1 MNKYSV
7 YISGRV
13 SKVYEVEADSRE
25 DAMVE
30 ALEFF
35 NEFASENY
43 TDNDVTSQIFTDV
56 EELPIEED
64 NNTKA
69 QALRSPRHSFLFR
82 QRSRAG
88 PHLRPSRSPP
98 PLGIPSLPAGDP
110 RALPAS
116 AREDGVRKRRH
127 AGR

>member
-56 EELPIEED
+56 EELHIEED
-64 NNTKA
+64 NNT
-69 QALRSPRHSFLFR
+69 
-82 QRSRAG
+82 
-88 PHLRPSRSPP
+88 
-98 PLGIPSLPAGDP
+98 
-110 RALPAS
+110 
-116 AREDGVRKRRH
+116 EVETN
-127 AGR
+127 

>member
-64 NNTKA
+64 NNTEVDINEESK
-69 QALRSPRHSFLFR
+69 
-82 QRSRAG
+82 
-88 PHLRPSRSPP
+88 
-98 PLGIPSLPAGDP
+98 
-110 RALPAS
+110 
-116 AREDGVRKRRH
+116 EENTTE
-127 AGR
+127 

>member
-56 EELPIEED
+56 EELPIEGD
-64 NNTKA
+64 NNTEVETNEESK
-69 QALRSPRHSFLFR
+69 
-82 QRSRAG
+82 
-88 PHLRPSRSPP
+88 
-98 PLGIPSLPAGDP
+98 
-110 RALPAS
+110 
-116 AREDGVRKRRH
+116 EENTTEK
-127 AGR
+127 

>member
-64 NNTKA
+64 NNTEVENNEESK
-69 QALRSPRHSFLFR
+69 
-82 QRSRAG
+82 
-88 PHLRPSRSPP
+88 
-98 PLGIPSLPAGDP
+98 
-110 RALPAS
+110 
-116 AREDGVRKRRH
+116 EENTTEE
-127 AGR
+127 

>member
-64 NNTKA
+64 NNTKVETNEESKEENA
-69 QALRSPRHSFLFR
+69 T
-82 QRSRAG
+82 
-88 PHLRPSRSPP
+88 
-98 PLGIPSLPAGDP
+98 
-110 RALPAS
+110 
-116 AREDGVRKRRH
+116 E
-127 AGR
+127 

>member
-13 SKVYEVEADSRE
+13 TKVYEVEADSRE

-64 NNTKA
+64 NNTKVETNEE
-69 QALRSPRHSFLFR
+69 SK
-82 QRSRAG
+82 
-88 PHLRPSRSPP
+88 
-98 PLGIPSLPAGDP
+98 
-110 RALPAS
+110 
-116 AREDGVRKRRH
+116 EENNTE
-127 AGR
+127 

>member
-64 NNTKA
+64 NNTKVETNEE
-69 QALRSPRHSFLFR
+69 SK
-82 QRSRAG
+82 
-88 PHLRPSRSPP
+88 
-98 PLGIPSLPAGDP
+98 
-110 RALPAS
+110 
-116 AREDGVRKRRH
+116 EENNTE
-127 AGR
+127 

>member
-56 EELPIEED
+56 EELPIEEE
-64 NNTKA
+64 NNTEVETNEESK
-69 QALRSPRHSFLFR
+69 
-82 QRSRAG
+82 
-88 PHLRPSRSPP
+88 
-98 PLGIPSLPAGDP
+98 
-110 RALPAS
+110 
-116 AREDGVRKRRH
+116 EENTTE
-127 AGR
+127 

>member
-64 NNTKA
+64 NNTEVETNEESKEEN
-69 QALRSPRHSFLFR
+69 
-82 QRSRAG
+82 
-88 PHLRPSRSPP
+88 
-98 PLGIPSLPAGDP
+98 IT
-110 RALPAS
+110 
-116 AREDGVRKRRH
+116 E
-127 AGR
+127 

>member
-43 TDNDVTSQIFTDV
+43 TDNDVTAQIFTDV
-56 EELPIEED
+56 EELPVEED
-64 NNTKA
+64 NNTEVETNEESK
-69 QALRSPRHSFLFR
+69 
-82 QRSRAG
+82 
-88 PHLRPSRSPP
+88 
-98 PLGIPSLPAGDP
+98 
-110 RALPAS
+110 
-116 AREDGVRKRRH
+116 EENTTEE
-127 AGR
+127 

>member
-64 NNTKA
+64 NNTEVETNEELK
-69 QALRSPRHSFLFR
+69 
-82 QRSRAG
+82 
-88 PHLRPSRSPP
+88 
-98 PLGIPSLPAGDP
+98 
-110 RALPAS
+110 
-116 AREDGVRKRRH
+116 EENTTE
-127 AGR
+127 

>member
-43 TDNDVTSQIFTDV
+43 TDNNVTSQIFTDV
-56 EELPIEED
+56 EELHIEED
-64 NNTKA
+64 TNTDVETTEEPKDENIT
-69 QALRSPRHSFLFR
+69 
-82 QRSRAG
+82 G
-88 PHLRPSRSPP
+88 
-98 PLGIPSLPAGDP
+98 
-110 RALPAS
+110 
-116 AREDGVRKRRH
+116 
-127 AGR
+127 

>member
-56 EELPIEED
+56 EELSIEED
-64 NNTKA
+64 NNTEVEPNEESKEENTTE
-69 QALRSPRHSFLFR
+69 Q
-82 QRSRAG
+82 
-88 PHLRPSRSPP
+88 
-98 PLGIPSLPAGDP
+98 
-110 RALPAS
+110 
-116 AREDGVRKRRH
+116 
-127 AGR
+127 

>member
-43 TDNDVTSQIFTDV
+43 TDNNVTSQIFTDV
-56 EELPIEED
+56 EELHSEED
-64 NNTKA
+64 TNTDVDQNEETK
-69 QALRSPRHSFLFR
+69 
-82 QRSRAG
+82 
-88 PHLRPSRSPP
+88 
-98 PLGIPSLPAGDP
+98 D
-110 RALPAS
+110 
-116 AREDGVRKRRH
+116 ENTTE
-127 AGR
+127 

>member
-56 EELPIEED
+56 EELSLEED
-64 NNTKA
+64 NNTEVETNEESK
-69 QALRSPRHSFLFR
+69 
-82 QRSRAG
+82 
-88 PHLRPSRSPP
+88 
-98 PLGIPSLPAGDP
+98 
-110 RALPAS
+110 
-116 AREDGVRKRRH
+116 EENTTE
-127 AGR
+127 

>member
-64 NNTKA
+64 NNTKVETNEE
-69 QALRSPRHSFLFR
+69 SK
-82 QRSRAG
+82 
-88 PHLRPSRSPP
+88 
-98 PLGIPSLPAGDP
+98 
-110 RALPAS
+110 
-116 AREDGVRKRRH
+116 EENTTE
-127 AGR
+127 

>member
-1 MNKYSV
+1 MNKSSV

-64 NNTKA
+64 NNTEVETNEESK
-69 QALRSPRHSFLFR
+69 
-82 QRSRAG
+82 
-88 PHLRPSRSPP
+88 
-98 PLGIPSLPAGDP
+98 
-110 RALPAS
+110 
-116 AREDGVRKRRH
+116 EENTTE
-127 AGR
+127 

>member
-56 EELPIEED
+56 EELSIEED
-64 NNTKA
+64 NNTEVESNEESKEENTME
-69 QALRSPRHSFLFR
+69 Q
-82 QRSRAG
+82 
-88 PHLRPSRSPP
+88 
-98 PLGIPSLPAGDP
+98 
-110 RALPAS
+110 
-116 AREDGVRKRRH
+116 
-127 AGR
+127 

>member
-64 NNTKA
+64 NNTEVDTNEESK
-69 QALRSPRHSFLFR
+69 
-82 QRSRAG
+82 
-88 PHLRPSRSPP
+88 
-98 PLGIPSLPAGDP
+98 
-110 RALPAS
+110 
-116 AREDGVRKRRH
+116 EENTTE
-127 AGR
+127 

>member
-64 NNTKA
+64 NNTEVETNEESK
-69 QALRSPRHSFLFR
+69 
-82 QRSRAG
+82 
-88 PHLRPSRSPP
+88 
-98 PLGIPSLPAGDP
+98 
-110 RALPAS
+110 
-116 AREDGVRKRRH
+116 EENTTE
-127 AGR
+127 

>member
-1 MNKYSV
+1 LIEGGKVMNKYSV

-64 NNTKA
+64 NNTEVETNEESK
-69 QALRSPRHSFLFR
+69 
-82 QRSRAG
+82 
-88 PHLRPSRSPP
+88 
-98 PLGIPSLPAGDP
+98 
-110 RALPAS
+110 
-116 AREDGVRKRRH
+116 EENTTE
-127 AGR
+127 

>member
-64 NNTKA
+64 NNTKVEINEE
-69 QALRSPRHSFLFR
+69 SK
-82 QRSRAG
+82 
-88 PHLRPSRSPP
+88 
-98 PLGIPSLPAGDP
+98 
-110 RALPAS
+110 
-116 AREDGVRKRRH
+116 EENTTE
-127 AGR
+127 

>member
-13 SKVYEVEADSRE
+13 SKVYEVDADSRE

-64 NNTKA
+64 NNTEVETNEESK
-69 QALRSPRHSFLFR
+69 
-82 QRSRAG
+82 
-88 PHLRPSRSPP
+88 
-98 PLGIPSLPAGDP
+98 
-110 RALPAS
+110 
-116 AREDGVRKRRH
+116 EENTTE
-127 AGR
+127 

>member
-64 NNTKA
+64 NNTEVETNEESK
-69 QALRSPRHSFLFR
+69 
-82 QRSRAG
+82 
-88 PHLRPSRSPP
+88 
-98 PLGIPSLPAGDP
+98 
-110 RALPAS
+110 
-116 AREDGVRKRRH
+116 EENTTEK
-127 AGR
+127 

>member
-56 EELPIEED
+56 EELHIEED
-64 NNTKA
+64 NNTEVDTNEESK
-69 QALRSPRHSFLFR
+69 
-82 QRSRAG
+82 
-88 PHLRPSRSPP
+88 
-98 PLGIPSLPAGDP
+98 
-110 RALPAS
+110 
-116 AREDGVRKRRH
+116 EENTTE
-127 AGR
+127 

>member
-64 NNTKA
+64 NNTEVETNEESK
-69 QALRSPRHSFLFR
+69 
-82 QRSRAG
+82 
-88 PHLRPSRSPP
+88 
-98 PLGIPSLPAGDP
+98 
-110 RALPAS
+110 
-116 AREDGVRKRRH
+116 EENTTEE
-127 AGR
+127 

>member
-56 EELPIEED
+56 EELHIGED
-64 NNTKA
+64 NNTEVDTNEESK
-69 QALRSPRHSFLFR
+69 
-82 QRSRAG
+82 
-88 PHLRPSRSPP
+88 
-98 PLGIPSLPAGDP
+98 
-110 RALPAS
+110 
-116 AREDGVRKRRH
+116 EENTTE
-127 AGR
+127 

>member
-56 EELPIEED
+56 EELHIEED
-64 NNTKA
+64 NNTEVETNEE
-69 QALRSPRHSFLFR
+69 S
-82 QRSRAG
+82 
-88 PHLRPSRSPP
+88 
-98 PLGIPSLPAGDP
+98 
-110 RALPAS
+110 
-116 AREDGVRKRRH
+116 EEENTTE
-127 AGR
+127 